1 MKSFALGLMLTA
13 TAAFGA
19 TWSGTISD
27 AKCAAAHA
35 DASEKSAACAQKCVK
50 SGQPAV
56 LVSDGK
62 VYKIANQ
69 AKVADHVGHKVEV
82 TGKAKG
88 DTITVSK
95 LKMAS

>member
-1 MKSFALGLMLTA
+1 MNRFALGLMLTA

-19 TWSGTISD
+19 TWNGTISD
-27 AKCAAAHA
+27 SKCAAAHA

-50 SGQPAV
+50 SGQQAV

-69 AKVADHVGHKVEV
+69 KKVLEHVGHKVEIS
-82 TGKAKG
+82 GKARG
-88 DTITVSK
+88 ETITVSK
-95 LKMAS
+95 VKMTS